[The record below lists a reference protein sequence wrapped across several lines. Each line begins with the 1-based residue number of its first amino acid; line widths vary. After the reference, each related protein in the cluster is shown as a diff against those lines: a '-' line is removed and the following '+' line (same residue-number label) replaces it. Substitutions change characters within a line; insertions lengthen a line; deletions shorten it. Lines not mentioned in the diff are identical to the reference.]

1 MMENVVMMAYV
12 TVNFLWRQ
20 LSVACVKMDIGIFLR
35 LIQMHANVRKYHI
48 AHAICQPVNNIILF
62 HNQHVTV
69 GKAQR
74 FVTPLM
80 VNVSA

>member
-1 MMENVVMMAYV
+1 
-12 TVNFLWRQ
+12 
-20 LSVACVKMDIGIFLR
+20 
-35 LIQMHANVRKYHI
+35 MHANVRKYHI